1 MARFFYTL
9 AAIALLPWAALH
21 LLWRARKQPE
31 YLRHWGERFGFFGAA
46 DSRDPTRP
54 TIWLHAVS
62 VGETR
67 AAQPLLAALRER
79 FPGHRILLTHMTPTG
94 RATSEALFGDSVERI
109 YLPYDTPWAMRGFL
123 RHYRPRLGLIMETEL
138 WPNLIAACRRDG
150 VPLLAGQRPP
160 LGTLGAALC
169 ENSPADPRGAAG
181 PYGPRRADGCRC
193 RATGNSGRSA
203 RDGDR

>member
-1 MARFFYTL
+1 MARFLYTL

-21 LLWRARKQPE
+21 LLWRARRQPE
-31 YLRHWGERFGFFGAA
+31 YLRHWGERFGFFSAA
-46 DSRDPTRP
+46 DSCEPTRP

-94 RATSEALFGDSVERI
+94 RATSEALFGDTVERI

-123 RHYRPRLGLIMETEL
+123 RRYRPRFGLIMET
-138 WPNLIAACRRDG
+138 
-150 VPLLAGQRPP
+150 
-160 LGTLGAALC
+160 
-169 ENSPADPRGAAG
+169 
-181 PYGPRRADGCRC
+181 
-193 RATGNSGRSA
+193 
-203 RDGDR
+203 